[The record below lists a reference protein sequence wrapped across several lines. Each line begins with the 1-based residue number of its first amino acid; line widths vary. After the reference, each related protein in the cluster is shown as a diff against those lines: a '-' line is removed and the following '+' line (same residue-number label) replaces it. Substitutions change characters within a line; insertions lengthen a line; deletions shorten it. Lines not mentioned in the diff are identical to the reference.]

1 MDEKGQIR
9 GDFGVS
15 VSLAA
20 IVLVIVVFVV
30 LKGSAVWAIVFGI
43 IAGILS
49 ALVITG
55 IFAFFL
61 RSLMALSEETAR
73 RRLAAIS
80 ITLVISV
87 IAGSVF
93 WSKFFLNR
101 ASIAQRMQAT
111 NTILLI
117 GKVVDPV
124 TKDWNNNRLVLVFE
138 RGKEVGRAVS
148 HRGELPENHLGVID
162 GLFEIEF
169 PNAYKFAIADFE
181 ANQAPLDFQMT
192 SRHNNFIFSRKV
204 IYSWIPEFPEGAD
217 ATIEMKSKNVRYTIM
232 VLPGDSSELPEALQ
246 QPGSLQLVEGNRL
259 VLIDP
264 RTAGLPPESF
274 GDEKTSFAQT
284 VEEVKEKQPETY
296 SYNNCAGSVDIAH
309 QITNTTIHEITD
321 TTGGKFGVELPVKTW
336 LKLVADIE
344 KEYNVKNQE
353 IKTVAVTLVVPPGEN
368 VEFSVVKRQ
377 TWVSGIAQL
386 NANGINIAEPYQ
398 VLKNEELVYQEQKLS
413 CP

>member
-111 NTILLI
+111 NTI
-117 GKVVDPV
+117 
-124 TKDWNNNRLVLVFE
+124 
-138 RGKEVGRAVS
+138 
-148 HRGELPENHLGVID
+148 
-162 GLFEIEF
+162 
-169 PNAYKFAIADFE
+169 
-181 ANQAPLDFQMT
+181 
-192 SRHNNFIFSRKV
+192 
-204 IYSWIPEFPEGAD
+204 
-217 ATIEMKSKNVRYTIM
+217 
-232 VLPGDSSELPEALQ
+232 
-246 QPGSLQLVEGNRL
+246 
-259 VLIDP
+259 
-264 RTAGLPPESF
+264 
-274 GDEKTSFAQT
+274 
-284 VEEVKEKQPETY
+284 
-296 SYNNCAGSVDIAH
+296 
-309 QITNTTIHEITD
+309 
-321 TTGGKFGVELPVKTW
+321 
-336 LKLVADIE
+336 
-344 KEYNVKNQE
+344 
-353 IKTVAVTLVVPPGEN
+353 
-368 VEFSVVKRQ
+368 
-377 TWVSGIAQL
+377 
-386 NANGINIAEPYQ
+386 
-398 VLKNEELVYQEQKLS
+398 
-413 CP
+413 